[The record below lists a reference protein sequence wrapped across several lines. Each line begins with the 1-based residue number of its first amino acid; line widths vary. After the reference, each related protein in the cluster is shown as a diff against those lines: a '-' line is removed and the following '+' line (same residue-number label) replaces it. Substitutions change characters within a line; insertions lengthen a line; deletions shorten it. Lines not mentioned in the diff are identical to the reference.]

1 MSYENE
7 KEVVLTKE
15 TFVNWA
21 KRVNGNKAAMKC
33 GAWSG
38 EKPLY
43 HLEKATNTKTP
54 LDKYEFVFHPMKL
67 NATVDEVIAAKDE
80 VIAVPEPNRTAT
92 ATYYAKDGHKIV
104 EHCQIG

>member
-7 KEVVLTKE
+7 KEVVLTNNIF
-15 TFVNWA
+15 TDWA
-21 KRVNGNKAAMKC
+21 KHVNGNRAAMKC

-43 HLEKATNTKTP
+43 HLNEVTGTKTP
-54 LDKYEFVFHPMKL
+54 LERYEFVYHPLKL
-67 NATVDEVIAAKDE
+67 NATADEVIAAKDE
-80 VIAVPEPNRTAT
+80 VITVPEPNWTAT
-92 ATYYAKDGHKIV
+92 ATYFAKDGHKIV